1 MAGRDYPRTYREFA
15 ARFPDEAACS
25 QFLEALRW
33 PQGFTCPA
41 CGVVGTPWRDTRGR
55 LVCPTCRHQTTVTA
69 GTILEKTRTPLTTWF
84 EAAWQVTTTKN
95 GFSAKSLERTLGTRY
110 RVAWSLLQRF
120 RVARVRAER
129 APLSGTV
136 EVDEALVGG
145 VKHDGKRGRGA
156 NNAIVLISLEIKQP
170 KGYGRVRRRQV
181 ADASNASLRPFV
193 CDTVAPGAHVH
204 TDGWSGYRRLAQ
216 SGYVHERTIMNTSGD
231 PAHVAMPG
239 VHRVAS
245 LLKRWILGTHQ
256 GSVSDEHLQAYLEEF
271 TFRFNRRT
279 SRSRGLVFYRLL
291 EQIAVTDQV
300 TEKQLIHGYDWR
312 QHKM

>member
-1 MAGRDYPRTYREFA
+1 M
-15 ARFPDEAACS
+15 
-25 QFLEALRW
+25 
-33 PQGFTCPA
+33 
-41 CGVVGTPWRDTRGR
+41 
-55 LVCPTCRHQTTVTA
+55 TA

-216 SGYVHERTIMNTSGD
+216 SGNVHERTIMNTSGD

-256 GSVSDEHLQAYLEEF
+256 CSVSDEHLQAYLEEF
-271 TFRFNRRT
+271 TFRINRRT
-279 SRSRGLVFYRLL
+279 SRSRGLVFFCLL
-291 EQIAVTDQV
+291 EQLAVTDQV
-300 TEKQLIHGYDWR
+300 TEKHLIHGYDWR